1 VVDAGTARAGPRGY
15 DRIVPGIPDL
25 GHELATATVAAR
37 VAGAIVLERYERL
50 ERIVHK
56 SEKDV
61 VTEVDHLSEAAIIE
75 TIRATFPADAFL
87 AEESGH
93 TPSAAAVAS
102 VAGRVETGARLWI
115 VDPLDGTVNYANG
128 LPFFAVSVG
137 LAIDGRPVLGVV
149 LDPLRDELFS
159 AVEGQGATLDGG
171 PIRLPVKE
179 RLIDAVAHV
188 GLPRSGFARRS
199 AALHKAVR
207 ITRSMGSAALGLT
220 YVANGRFDA
229 YVQWRGLSLWDVCA
243 AGVIAAEGGAL
254 VTAPDGGP
262 WFDLARPS
270 KSVGIVAAAAPHH
283 AALRDLLA

>member
-1 VVDAGTARAGPRGY
+1 MPA
-15 DRIVPGIPDL
+15 IPDL
-25 GHELATATVAAR
+25 GHELATATLAAR
-37 VAGAIVLERYERL
+37 SAGTIVLDRYERL

-61 VTEVDHLSEAAIIE
+61 VTEADHLAEEAIIA
-75 TIRATFPADAFL
+75 TIRAAFPDDAFL

-93 TPSAAAVAS
+93 SPSAASAAS
-102 VAGRVETGARLWI
+102 SSSAPQTSGRLWI

-149 LDPLRDELFS
+149 LDPIRDELFS
-159 AVEGQGATLDGG
+159 AITGQGATLDDG

-199 AALHKAVR
+199 TALHKAVR
-207 ITRSMGSAALGLT
+207 ITRSMGSATLGLT

-270 KSVGIVAAAAPHH
+270 KSIGIIAAASQHH
-283 AALRDLLA
+283 ATLRELLA